1 MLLAELRA
9 EVARYAKK
17 MYDSHLVQATQGNL
31 SARDPG
37 SGLICITPSG
47 TDYQL
52 SQAED
57 VVVLDEQSIF
67 LTVLWNGGYILVKL
81 CYTYTILP

>member
-17 MYDSHLVQATQGNL
+17 MYDSHIVQATQGNV
-31 SARDPG
+31 SARDPS

-52 SQAED
+52 LQQGFSQMLRRTH
-57 VVVLDEQSIF
+57 LD
-67 LTVLWNGGYILVKL
+67 Y
-81 CYTYTILP
+81 

>member
-9 EVARYAKK
+9 EVARYARK

-31 SARDPG
+31 SARDIE

-52 SQAED
+52 LTAED
-57 VVVLDEQSIF
+57 IAVVDEYGKVVDGKWEPS
-67 LTVLWNGGYILVKL
+67 VDR
-81 CYTYTILP
+81 